1 MALQINVYDELKN
14 GCYVCP
20 PSKQMYTWG
29 EMEEMLKNTEVS
41 LEELRELYESYHGMA
56 AEKIY
61 DGLLAERFIWVD
73 DKDFEF
79 DDSLKISVLAKSL
92 FAKVL
97 TLIGIAMVIFFSLG
111 FGCYVLFLILSMN
124 AYRGMLVEILLSL
137 LVFIRMGFKLL
148 MVRDSHIAEVEK
160 REKKLKKFFRAKVT
174 THLADRYGTVVVI
187 FNTLMMY
194 QLLEEKLKDAQLI

>member
-20 PSKQMYTWG
+20 PSTQMYTWG
-29 EMEEMLKNTEVS
+29 EMEEMLSNTKVS

-73 DKDFEF
+73 DKNLEF
-79 DDSLKISVLAKSL
+79 DDSLKISIPAKSL

-97 TLIGIAMVIFFSLG
+97 APIGIAMVIFFSLG
-111 FGCYVLFLILSMN
+111 LGCYELFLALSMN
-124 AYRGMLVEILLSL
+124 AYIGMLVEILLFL
-137 LVFIRMGFKLL
+137 LVFIGMGFRLSML
-148 MVRDSHIAEVEK
+148 CDSYVTEVEK

-174 THLADRYGTVVVI
+174 THLTNRYGTVVVI
-187 FNTLMMY
+187 FNTMMMY
-194 QLLEEKLKDAQLI
+194 QLLEEKLKEAQLV

>member
-1 MALQINVYDELKN
+1 MASQINVYDELKN

-20 PSKQMYTWG
+20 PSMQMYTWG

-41 LEELRELYESYHGMA
+41 LEELRELYKSYHGMA

-61 DGLLAERFIWVD
+61 DGLLAGRFIWVD
-73 DKDFEF
+73 DKDLEF
-79 DDSLKISVLAKSL
+79 DDSLKISIPAKDL

-97 TLIGIAMVIFFSLG
+97 APIGIAMVIFFSLG
-111 FGCYVLFLILSMN
+111 FGCYVLFLALSMN
-124 AYRGMLVEILLSL
+124 AYKGMLVEILLFL
-137 LVFIRMGFKLL
+137 LVFIGMGFRLF
-148 MVRDSHIAEVEK
+148 MVRDSYVTEVEK
-160 REKKLKKFFRAKVT
+160 REKKLKRFFRAKVT
-174 THLADRYGTVVVI
+174 THLTDRYGTVVVI

>member
-20 PSKQMYTWG
+20 PSTQMYTWG
-29 EMEEMLKNTEVS
+29 EMEEMLQNTKVP

-73 DKDFEF
+73 DKNLEF
-79 DDSLKISVLAKSL
+79 DDSLKISIPAKDL

-97 TLIGIAMVIFFSLG
+97 APIGIAMVIFFSLG
-111 FGCYVLFLILSMN
+111 IGCYELFLALSMN
-124 AYRGMLVEILLSL
+124 AYIGMLVEILLFL
-137 LVFIRMGFKLL
+137 LVFIGIGFRLF
-148 MVRDSHIAEVEK
+148 MVRDGYVTEVEK

-174 THLADRYGTVVVI
+174 THLMNRYGTVVVI

-194 QLLEEKLKDAQLI
+194 QLLEEKLKEAQLV